1 MTTVINDIAD
11 IVITAESSAVSRAGF
26 SSLLLVPG
34 TPHTVFADRLVQY
47 VGPDILGQLVDAG
60 FTTSDEAYEMA
71 QAALAVSPQPST
83 LWIGRAAAGDAD
95 VTATMNAIAAA
106 DLGSQGTGNEVFYPF
121 AFGTRTAADLEELA
135 AWSETQTHLFV
146 AATADTAVRDGTGG
160 NIAETLRDA
169 AYRNTVLLYAGNGDY
184 VEVAMA
190 ARAVVADLDAVGGQI
205 TWSNKELAGITPTSL
220 TGAQRATIHGYN
232 CNTYERR
239 MGKGIT
245 RQGWVCQGEFADV
258 QTTIHWL
265 DARMT
270 EDVFAVLVNTPT
282 KIDFDDDGISLIETA
297 VRKRLDISAQ
307 NKHTSPTYTL
317 RVPTMAEVLE
327 SDFSARTLRNLRFS
341 TRARG
346 AIHTVSVRG
355 RISV

>member
-1 MTTVINDIAD
+1 MTQVVNDIAN

-26 SSLLLVPG
+26 SSLLVVPG
-34 TPHTVFADRLVQY
+34 TTHSVFAPRLMQF
-47 VGPDILGQLVDAG
+47 VGPDILGQLVDEG
-60 FTTSDEAYEMA
+60 FTTSSEAYDMA
-71 QAALAVSPQPST
+71 TAALAVDPQPAD
-83 LWIGRAAAGDAD
+83 LWVGRVDAADAD
-95 VTATMNAIAAA
+95 PTATMNAIAAA
-106 DLGSQGTGNEVFYPF
+106 TVGDFTGNEVFYTF
-121 AFGTRTAADLEELA
+121 AFGTRTAADIEELA
-135 AWSETQTHLFV
+135 AWSETQTHMFV

-169 AYRNTVLLYAGNGDY
+169 GYRNTVLFYAGNGDY
-184 VEVAMA
+184 VECAMA

-205 TWSNKELAGITPTSL
+205 TWANKTLTGITPTAL
-220 TGAQRATIHGYN
+220 TGGQRTIIHGYR

-245 RQGWVCQGEFADV
+245 REGWVCQGEYADV

-270 EDVFAVLVNTPT
+270 EDVFQIITSTPT
-282 KIDFDDDGISLIETA
+282 KIDFDDDGIATIETG
-297 VRKRLDISAQ
+297 VRKRLDIAVG
-307 NKHTSPTYTL
+307 NKHLAVGPTL
-317 RVPTMAEVLE
+317 RVPTMAEVLA
-327 SDFSARTLRNLRFS
+327 SDFSARTLRNLVFS
-341 TRARG
+341 ARARG